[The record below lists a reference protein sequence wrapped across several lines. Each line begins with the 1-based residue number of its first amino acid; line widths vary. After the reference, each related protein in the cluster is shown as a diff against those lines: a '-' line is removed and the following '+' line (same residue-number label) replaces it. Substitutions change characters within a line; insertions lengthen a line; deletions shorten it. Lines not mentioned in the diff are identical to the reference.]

1 MSGAGEAVGHV
12 NFPAMT
18 AKDRSGCCNPVKK
31 PGPVSMDHVLAA
43 LQETKEERDIR
54 IRSLFSF
61 FDSDNAGYL
70 DYSQIEKG
78 LSSMQIQADYKFAKE
93 LLRVVDANKDGR
105 VDYQEFR
112 KYMDDKELELYRIF
126 QAIDVEHSGGILPE
140 ELWDALVKAGIEID
154 DDELARFVEHVDKDN
169 DGVITFEEWR
179 DFLLLYPHE
188 ATIENIYRYL
198 ERVCLVDIGEQAV
211 IPEGISKHVHASKYL
226 IAGGVAGAASRTAT
240 APLDRLKVV
249 LQVQTTRA
257 SIMPAVKSIWK
268 EGGILGFF
276 RGNGINILKVAPE
289 SAIKFYTYE
298 MLKNAIGHAEGRDQS
313 DIGTS
318 GRLIAGGL
326 AGAVAQTAIYPM
338 DLVKTRLQTYACEG
352 GKVPHLGKLSIDI
365 WLREGPRAF
374 YRGLVPS
381 ILGIIPYAG
390 IDLAAYEALK
400 NFSKTYILHDSGEAS
415 SFFLILTIY
424 FISSSSTIY
433 SEDCSFSYLG
443 FNAEP
448 GPLVQLGSGTIS
460 GALGATCVYPLQV
473 IRTRMQAQPMHTNT
487 AYKGMFDVFLRT
499 FRHEGLRGFYKGL
512 FPNLLK
518 VVPAASITYLV
529 YESMKKSLDPHDI
542 DSLMFCDYLLLE
554 LEGEGVFLQICC
566 HAGFP
571 KGSSIVVDMIN
582 LAEMGRMKVGFVLF
596 RTAISHEVVSSSLS
610 VRSNRF
616 QPKFSACDR
625 RVGLYLIGEIEYW
638 KNYFDGP
645 PMTVEDW
652 KEWKKS
658 FRAMVMQKM
667 AKEGGYLAGDS
678 ANKEEERQHNQ

>member
-70 DYSQIEKG
+70 DYAQIEKG

-400 NFSKTYILHDSGEAS
+400 NFSKTYILHDS
-415 SFFLILTIY
+415 
-424 FISSSSTIY
+424 
-433 SEDCSFSYLG
+433 
-443 FNAEP
+443 EP

-529 YESMKKSLDPHDI
+529 YESMKKSLD
-542 DSLMFCDYLLLE
+542 LE
-554 LEGEGVFLQICC
+554 
-566 HAGFP
+566 
-571 KGSSIVVDMIN
+571 
-582 LAEMGRMKVGFVLF
+582 R
-596 RTAISHEVVSSSLS
+596 
-610 VRSNRF
+610 NRF

-625 RVGLYLIGEIEYW
+625 RVVEELLRWTTNDRRGLERVEEVVSCNGDA
-638 KNYFDGP
+638 KNGKGRWIFSGRLCKQGRRK
-645 PMTVEDW
+645 TT
-652 KEWKKS
+652 
-658 FRAMVMQKM
+658 
-667 AKEGGYLAGDS
+667 
-678 ANKEEERQHNQ
+678 

>member
-70 DYSQIEKG
+70 DYAQIEKG

-298 MLKNAIGHAEGRDQS
+298 MLKNAIGHAKGRDQS

-400 NFSKTYILHDSGEAS
+400 NFSKTYILHDS
-415 SFFLILTIY
+415 
-424 FISSSSTIY
+424 
-433 SEDCSFSYLG
+433 
-443 FNAEP
+443 EP

-529 YESMKKSLDPHDI
+529 YESMKKSLD
-542 DSLMFCDYLLLE
+542 LE
-554 LEGEGVFLQICC
+554 
-566 HAGFP
+566 
-571 KGSSIVVDMIN
+571 
-582 LAEMGRMKVGFVLF
+582 
-596 RTAISHEVVSSSLS
+596 
-610 VRSNRF
+610 
-616 QPKFSACDR
+616 
-625 RVGLYLIGEIEYW
+625 
-638 KNYFDGP
+638 
-645 PMTVEDW
+645 
-652 KEWKKS
+652 
-658 FRAMVMQKM
+658 
-667 AKEGGYLAGDS
+667 
-678 ANKEEERQHNQ
+678 